1 MERHTPKS
9 EVDVV
14 LVALATPIL
23 VGVYQKGELIATI
36 ESQQKTS
43 EALPLIFKDLF
54 ERYTIRSVYFARGP
68 GSFMSIKLVYIFLRT
83 LQIAQGI
90 TLKACD
96 AFAFNA
102 GAPIKATGNLFFVK
116 ENGKIVTKIVR
127 DAKTQEFRLPA
138 RLAELSCEDEVSPLY
153 ILPAVKA

>member
-1 MERHTPKS
+1 M
-9 EVDVV
+9 DVV

-23 VGVYQKGELIATI
+23 VGIYKEGELVHTI
-36 ESQQKTS
+36 TSEEKTS
-43 EALPLIFKDLF
+43 EALPLIFQDILG
-54 ERYTIRSVYFARGP
+54 RYTIRTVYFARGP

-96 AFAFNA
+96 AFAFNG

-127 DAKTQEFRLPA
+127 DAKIQEFRLPR
-138 RLAELSCEDEVSPLY
+138 RLEELSCEEEVSPLY